1 MGFWMRLKLL
11 SIRTTLNIEPTMF
24 CFKVT
29 AEAAEPSPWCGGPG
43 PSGVRVDINS
53 SIKKKD
59 DANVG
64 D

>member
-1 MGFWMRLKLL
+1 
-11 SIRTTLNIEPTMF
+11 MF